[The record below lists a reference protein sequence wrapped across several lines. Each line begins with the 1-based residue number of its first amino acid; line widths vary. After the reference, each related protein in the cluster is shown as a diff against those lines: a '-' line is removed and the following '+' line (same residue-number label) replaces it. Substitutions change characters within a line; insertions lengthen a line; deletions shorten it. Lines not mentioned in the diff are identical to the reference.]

1 MDNQIKFR
9 ITNIIG
15 EPMPSK
21 NGDGTM
27 FTRVN
32 IDSDT
37 FRMLRGANPSIPFK
51 KIGAINSDESVR
63 KFNINGVELYSIY
76 NRNTFK
82 NYFVANLNDAKKNLV
97 STDEL
102 IATNEMAMP
111 FDNALLD
118 RNLVASA

>member
-37 FRMLRGANPSIPFK
+37 FRMLRGANPSIPFQ

-82 NYFVANLNDAKKNLV
+82 NYFVANLDDAKKNLV

-111 FDNALLD
+111 FNNALLD